1 MSFVPGQDG
10 HGKSHSDNQSSRP
23 GRRTRSTESSSNGNP
38 NHTMKPGR
46 PGHQLNQA
54 RSYSEA
60 SAALDSISQD
70 VAAMSSQPILSPRQ
84 SATATTALQGQGS
97 QGDKWPGGLRADSHK
112 PEQGVLAPGRV
123 RQECPAKQYRSAS
136 IGQVYQ
142 VARPSVAVHG
152 HGKPWLLFGPCQP
165 AVRGWGC

>member
-1 MSFVPGQDG
+1 MSFVPGQVG
-10 HGKSHSDNQSSRP
+10 HGESHCDNQSRRP
-23 GRRTRSTESSSNGNP
+23 GRKTRLTGSSSIGNP
-38 NHTMKPGR
+38 SQTTEGR
-46 PGHQLNQA
+46 PGHHLNQA
-54 RSYSEA
+54 RSYSDA

-70 VAAMSSQPILSPRQ
+70 VVAMSSQPILSPRQ

-112 PEQGVLAPGRV
+112 PEQGDLAPGRV
-123 RQECPAKQYRSAS
+123 RQECSAKQYRSAS

-165 AVRGWGC
+165 AVRVWGC